1 MYIHFIIHESFEGPG
16 AFEQW
21 ARRNHFQ
28 QSSTCLYQGD
38 ALPLNI
44 NFDLLIILGG
54 PQSPLT
60 TLEECSYFNVDKEIA
75 FIKKSIE
82 AGKAVIGVCLGAQL
96 IGEALGATFEKSPFT
111 EIGYFPI
118 RVTPAAKQHDL
129 LKHFKAVEE
138 VGHWHNDMPGLL
150 PSSKVLA
157 SSVGCPRQIIEY
169 ADLVYGFQCHL
180 EFTASSISGL
190 IEAAYDSELAS
201 VEPWIQ
207 ETDKIIQTDTT
218 TMNDLLSTFLDALI
232 HRYQQK

>member
-1 MYIHFIIHESFEGPG
+1 MYIHFIIHESFEGRG

-44 NFDLLIILGG
+44 NFDLLVILGG

-60 TLEECSYFNVDKEIA
+60 TLEECSYFNVDNEIA

-82 AGKAVIGVCLGAQL
+82 VGKAVVGICLGAQL
-96 IGEALGATFEKSPFT
+96 IGEALGATFEQSPFK

-118 RVTPAAKQHDL
+118 KMAPAAKQHDL

-180 EFTASSISGL
+180 EFTASSIPEL
-190 IEAAYDSELAS
+190 IEAAYEPKLSS
-201 VEPWIQ
+201 IEPWVQ
-207 ETDKIIQTDTT
+207 EAEKIIQIDTT
-218 TMNDLLSTFLDALI
+218 TMNDLLFIFLDALMR
-232 HRYQQK
+232 RYQRK